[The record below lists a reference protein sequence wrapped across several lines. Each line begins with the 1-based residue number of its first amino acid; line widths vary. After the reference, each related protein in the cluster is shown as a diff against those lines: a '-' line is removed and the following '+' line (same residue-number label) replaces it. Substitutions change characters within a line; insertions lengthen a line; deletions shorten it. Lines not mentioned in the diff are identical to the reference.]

1 MRNKKKKRKRTMEF
15 NDATVRQYERMIANI
30 AWTYTNN
37 PTLHQDLM
45 QEGFIGLRMA
55 CEQYTAGKASFTTY
69 AHSRARSKMQQY
81 LRYKNSVVHI
91 PFAHGKK
98 CKTVEIEGHELGYVN
113 HEAELRD
120 ELRSRG

>member
-1 MRNKKKKRKRTMEF
+1 MEF

-55 CEQYTAGKASFTTY
+55 SEQYTAGKASFTTY
-69 AHSRARSKMQQY
+69 AHIKVRRQIQYYMQY
-81 LRYKNSVVHI
+81 RNDLVHI
-91 PFAHGKK
+91 PMAHKDTK
-98 CKTVEIEGHELGYVN
+98 CCIPLQIDGHELGYVN